1 MKKWISVLLIL
12 LLFVTMLPACGCAED
27 AADETKTLVVSSG
40 EFTSVFSP
48 FFSTS
53 VSDTNI
59 AELVCIQLMYCDR
72 NESLISKGSQGVK
85 KKYNGKK
92 YTYYT
97 PADCVFSEGE
107 DGTYYYDFTLRDDL
121 KCSDGIP
128 LTVDD
133 VIFSMYVYSDPDY
146 FGRDP
151 MNTEPILGMENY
163 QSGKADYIEGI
174 RKIDDTHLR
183 IVTTRNSL
191 RRSFMIAPLHYYGDP
206 AQYDYD
212 THRFGFPKGDLS
224 IVREKSAQPL
234 GAGPYRFV
242 SFKDG
247 KVTLEANP
255 YYYKG
260 EPKIKTVILDSTP
273 DAGGIDALLE
283 GRVDITDGMTKKTA
297 ETIKTANG
305 NKKLDGKVIAARTYD
320 DLGYY
325 FFGINANLVN
335 VGGDPGS
342 EESKALRKAFATLF
356 CAYREATIDEYY
368 GDTAY
373 VINYPITSFVWAAPQ
388 PKDKDYRVAFSVDVN
403 GEPIYTKK
411 MKKPEQKYEAALQ
424 AALGFF
430 EKAGYTVEDG
440 KLTAAPE
447 GAALEYSYMYYGNG
461 TDEDLDTLFIK
472 NVSPALESIGMKL
485 NTDIVLSYAEK
496 SEKLDNGQAQ
506 MWIAGWGGGS
516 ASGLSGTYFSDA
528 ANGPTSE
535 KGKNPAGGPNQGIYN
550 VYFGVADPELDQ
562 MLLDAD
568 AASMKE
574 GVALYKEVMERALDW
589 AVEIPF
595 CGLKTGTFF
604 SAERINVKT
613 IPDAITCY
621 YDWMREI
628 ENLEMK

>member
-1 MKKWISVLLIL
+1 
-12 LLFVTMLPACGCAED
+12 
-27 AADETKTLVVSSG
+27 
-40 EFTSVFSP
+40 
-48 FFSTS
+48 
-53 VSDTNI
+53 
-59 AELVCIQLMYCDR
+59 
-72 NESLISKGSQGVK
+72 
-85 KKYNGKK
+85 
-92 YTYYT
+92 
-97 PADCVFSEGE
+97 
-107 DGTYYYDFTLRDDL
+107 
-121 KCSDGIP
+121 
-128 LTVDD
+128 
-133 VIFSMYVYSDPDY
+133 
-146 FGRDP
+146 
-151 MNTEPILGMENY
+151 
-163 QSGKADYIEGI
+163 
-174 RKIDDTHLR
+174 
-183 IVTTRNSL
+183 
-191 RRSFMIAPLHYYGDP
+191 MIAPLHYYGDP

-224 IVREKSAQPL
+224 IVREKSAQPF

-242 SFKDG
+242 SFEDG

-260 EPKIKTVILDSTP
+260 EPKIKTLVFDSNP
-273 DAGGIDALLE
+273 DASGIDALLE
-283 GRVDITDGMTKKTA
+283 GRVDINGGMTKKNV
-297 ETIKTANG
+297 ETVKDANG
-305 NKKLDGKVIAARTYD
+305 NKKLDGKVIVARTYD
-320 DLGYY
+320 TLGYFY
-325 FFGINANLVN
+325 FGINANLVN
-335 VGGDPGS
+335 VGGDPGT

-356 CAYREATIDEYY
+356 CVYREEVIDEIY

-403 GEPIYTKK
+403 GKPIYTKK

-430 EKAGYTVEDG
+430 EKAGYTVENG

-447 GAALEYSYMYYGNG
+447 GASLEYNYTYADDG
-461 TDEDLDTLFIK
+461 TYEDIDKLFMK
-472 NVSPALESIGMKL
+472 KVSPVFESIGMKL
-485 NTDIVLSYAEK
+485 NSITVPAFAE
-496 SEKLDNGQAQ
+496 LAAQWANGQAQ
-506 MWIAGWGGGS
+506 MWMAGWGGGS

-550 VYFGVADPELDQ
+550 VFFGVADPELDQ